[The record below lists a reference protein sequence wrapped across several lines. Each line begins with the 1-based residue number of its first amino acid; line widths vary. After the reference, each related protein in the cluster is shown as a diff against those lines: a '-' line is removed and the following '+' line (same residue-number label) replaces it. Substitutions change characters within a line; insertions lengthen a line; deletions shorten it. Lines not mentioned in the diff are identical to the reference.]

1 MRGVTDFDRKSLLCC
16 VKTTNMSCLQGIRF
30 TVWLVVQV
38 FVIKL
43 IWMESHK
50 LAAVKQQ
57 LPSNATNSGPMKKLS
72 STFCNNIFT
81 SCTIMGEAFNVRT
94 QPLCNHSGQA
104 VALIVSSPSNYK
116 ERDVIRGQI
125 RQFNLQ
131 HSLGLAYR

>member
-1 MRGVTDFDRKSLLCC
+1 
-16 VKTTNMSCLQGIRF
+16 MSCLQRIRL
-30 TVWLVVQV
+30 TVWIVVQV

-50 LAAVKQQ
+50 LPVVQQQ
-57 LPSNATNSGPMKKLS
+57 LPRNATNPGSIKRPT

-81 SCTIMGEAFNVRT
+81 SCTIMGEAFNVGT
-94 QPLCNHSGQA
+94 QPLFNQSGQA
-104 VALIVSSPSNYK
+104 VALVVSSPSNYK

-131 HSLGLAYR
+131 HSLGFALLKLAVGSTFFQYQYIM